1 MIMKKILT
9 FIVLSV
15 ALLAMSAC
23 SQQAK
28 EDAGKK
34 SSSGKTLE
42 ILVVGEKN
50 TSVNST
56 TKLIDSLF
64 KAQQEG
70 FMQKE
75 SKFDVVYI
83 PRSSYDNSEMFKV
96 HRNLILLDINPENP
110 DKAYRYKDEYAAPQ
124 VIFEFAARN
133 RHSLDSLIAR
143 FAPEMEK
150 HIYDTEHR
158 RIIKAFKSTEGYKVE
173 KKVKDN
179 FGFGL
184 TFSEEFAVANMLND
198 FAWVRKEAKD
208 FGLHVLVYT
217 QPYTSKQ
224 QFDEAQILN
233 NLDSIMKRVPSTAE
247 NSYIGTERRLDLPMR
262 TTTLANRY
270 CVETRGMWRSFGDFM
285 GGPFVSYTLTS
296 PDNKQLITLV
306 GFVFSPRFPKRDYLM
321 QVESI
326 CHSLTFEIQ

>member
-9 FIVLSV
+9 FIVLSA
-15 ALLAMSAC
+15 ALLAISAC

-110 DKAYRYKDEYAAPQ
+110 D
-124 VIFEFAARN
+124 
-133 RHSLDSLIAR
+133 
-143 FAPEMEK
+143 
-150 HIYDTEHR
+150 
-158 RIIKAFKSTEGYKVE
+158 
-173 KKVKDN
+173 
-179 FGFGL
+179 
-184 TFSEEFAVANMLND
+184 
-198 FAWVRKEAKD
+198 
-208 FGLHVLVYT
+208 
-217 QPYTSKQ
+217 
-224 QFDEAQILN
+224 
-233 NLDSIMKRVPSTAE
+233 
-247 NSYIGTERRLDLPMR
+247 
-262 TTTLANRY
+262 
-270 CVETRGMWRSFGDFM
+270 
-285 GGPFVSYTLTS
+285 
-296 PDNKQLITLV
+296 
-306 GFVFSPRFPKRDYLM
+306 
-321 QVESI
+321 
-326 CHSLTFEIQ
+326 